1 MSEAIIG
8 TDSVV
13 GFANGYQNGS
23 GHLLATTIDR
33 ADHTRSIVHNSR
45 FEAEQLRDAI
55 ADTSLAV
62 EKVGAAGQV
71 TAEKLGAANQ
81 LTAEKIGAAT
91 QIAAERLSTATQL
104 AAERINAA
112 STLAAYQNFAA
123 LQLQAAQNHAAAMAA
138 SAQCCC
144 DTKEL
149 IHLDGQKT
157 RDLVNAIERDRQAC
171 ALVDAK
177 QALLLAQLRG
187 NGGNGNGHS

>member
-13 GFANGYQNGS
+13 GFANGYHNGS
-23 GHLLATTIDR
+23 GHLLTTTIDR
-33 ADHTRSIVHNSR
+33 ADQTRSIVQNSR

-55 ADTSLAV
+55 AETSLAV

-71 TAEKLGAANQ
+71 TAEKIGAANQ

-91 QIAAERLSTATQL
+91 QIAAERIS
-104 AAERINAA
+104 AA

-123 LQLQAAQNHAAAMAA
+123 LQLQASENHATAMAA
-138 SAQCCC
+138 QAKCCC

-157 RDLVNAIERDRQAC
+157 RDLMNAIERDRQAVQL
-171 ALVDAK
+171 ADTKNDLLFAK
-177 QALLLAQLRG
+177 ISALRG
-187 NGGNGNGHS
+187 HGNGHS

>member
-33 ADHTRSIVHNSR
+33 ADQTRSIVQNSR

-71 TAEKLGAANQ
+71 TAEK
-81 LTAEKIGAAT
+81 IGAAT

-104 AAERINAA
+104 AAERLGAA

-123 LQLQAAQNHAAAMAA
+123 LQLQAAQNHASAMAA

-157 RDLVNAIERDRQAC
+157 RDLINSIERDRQAC
-171 ALVDAK
+171 ELVDAK

>member
-33 ADHTRSIVHNSR
+33 ADHTRSIVQNSR

-104 AAERINAA
+104 AAERISAA

-157 RDLVNAIERDRQAC
+157 RDLMNSIERDRQAC

-177 QALLLAQLRG
+177 QALLLAQLRD
-187 NGGNGNGHS
+187 NGNGRG